1 MRVLI
6 RSTYV
11 TCVILRNRDCSM
23 ETKRKVTS
31 GNVICVHV
39 FQKEIYSYLYA
50 AITKQKRQNGN
61 TGLNAKSEFESWHGF
76 IRHPSHGDDHMHFM
90 F

>member
-1 MRVLI
+1 MRVHI

-31 GNVICVHV
+31 GHVICAHV

-50 AITKQKRQNGN
+50 AINKQKSRDGN

-76 IRHPSHGDDHMHFM
+76 FRHTSHGDEHMHFM